1 MLKACD
7 LRQKEV
13 ININNAEKL
22 GYIRDVEINFETG
35 VIEAVI
41 IPKKFSIL
49 NAFSDKKDYVIEWEN
64 IIKVGNEVV
73 LVKYT
78 KD

>member
-1 MLKACD
+1 MVKACD

-13 ININNAEKL
+13 INIENAEKL

-35 VIEAVI
+35 IIEAII
-41 IPKKFSIL
+41 IPKKL
-49 NAFSDKKDYVIEWEN
+49 NLTNVFSDKRDYVILWEN
-64 IIKVGNEVV
+64 IVRVGPEVV

-78 KD
+78 ED